1 MKKKNKEVRIMVSFG
16 KTLETIRES
25 RGITKTEMARMLDL
39 SLPAYSLYE
48 KGEREP
54 KLSNLKRIAN
64 ILEVSVDELLEEN
77 LESDFERAK
86 RIWQKQ
92 GYKIEE
98 SNESVFI
105 TPPENELQNTIITIL
120 KPNFMRLTNKIRKV
134 IATYFPP
141 HQDKTFLIL
150 ANLYSKEYEGR
161 EKDEEEFKKLFPN
174 TKYPL
179 PALNEES
186 TKFENN
192 L

>member
-1 MKKKNKEVRIMVSFG
+1 MISFG
-16 KTLETIRES
+16 KTLENIREL

-64 ILEVSVDELLEEN
+64 ILKVSVDELLEEN

-98 SNESVFI
+98 SNESIFI
-105 TPPENELQNTIITIL
+105 TPPANEFQSKVITIL

-179 PALNEES
+179 PTLDEES